1 MVNPAITV
9 CNKFDIHTNTSYNV
23 SMSVKDAPLKTSSI
37 LQNLALDN
45 GGIITTKSAEKAG
58 ISRAMLSYLEKK
70 AL

>member
-1 MVNPAITV
+1 MRV
-9 CNKFDIHTNTSYNV
+9 KNT
-23 SMSVKDAPLKTSSI
+23 PLKTSSI

-45 GGIITTKSAEKAG
+45 GGIITTQSAEKAG